1 MNSRIQKI
9 SIIFLL
15 CCVPM
20 FLQAQ
25 ENEECMVCHKDK
37 ESGAPLVNS
46 NVFEKSIH
54 ENNLCISC
62 HSDLKGMD
70 FPHDKPLKVSC
81 GNCHLE
87 QQKLYSESL
96 HGKAVAKGDKL
107 APLCQDCHGSH
118 DILKVKDKNSAVSPI
133 KVPFVCGKCHQEG
146 APVQSQRNIHQSK
159 FLRIILRVF
168 MEKDC

>member
-62 HSDLKGMD
+62 HSDLKGKD

-133 KVPFVCGKCHQEG
+133 KSAICLWKVSSEG

-159 FLRIILRVF
+159 FLRLF
-168 MEKDC
+168 